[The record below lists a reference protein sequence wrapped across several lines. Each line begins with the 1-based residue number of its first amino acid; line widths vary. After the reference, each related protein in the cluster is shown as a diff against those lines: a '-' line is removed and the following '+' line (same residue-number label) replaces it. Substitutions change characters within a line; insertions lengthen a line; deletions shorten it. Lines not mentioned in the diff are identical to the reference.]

1 MMESIL
7 GKFEDEFQEFSINF
21 DKATINI
28 FYYKKGLVLK
38 SGALQV
44 FFLLSEFSFMN
55 IHDSHYSRGRRR
67 LLLHRH
73 LDIS

>member
-7 GKFEDEFQEFSINF
+7 GKFVDEFQEFSINF

-28 FYYKKGLVLK
+28 SYYKKGLVLK

-44 FFLLSEFSFMN
+44 FFFYYLSFLS
-55 IHDSHYSRGRRR
+55 
-67 LLLHRH
+67 
-73 LDIS
+73 

>member
-7 GKFEDEFQEFSINF
+7 GKFVDEFQEFSINF

-28 FYYKKGLVLK
+28 SYYKKGLVLK

-44 FFLLSEFSFMN
+44 FFFYYLSFLSWTFT
-55 IHDSHYSRGRRR
+55 IHITAGEGGGYYFTGT
-67 LLLHRH
+67 
-73 LDIS
+73 